1 MNKTESIARRILGW
15 KLYSTGKWYDH
26 ENEVFIDEKEFQP
39 NDNLDHAMLIVKR
52 LEHYGYQYIIKGD
65 SEVCFNNQFHH
76 LCGTGNT
83 LAEAITNAAHLIA
96 DQSSPADEWL

>member
-26 ENEVFIDEKEFQP
+26 EKEVFINEHEFQP
-39 NDNLDHAMLIVKR
+39 HENLEHAMLIVKK
-52 LEHYGYQYIIKGD
+52 LEEYGYQYFTKGD
-65 SEVCFNNQFHH
+65 SEVCFENRFNHS
-76 LCGTGNT
+76 CATGNS

-96 DQSSPADEWL
+96 DNSSLADEWL